1 MQHDQ
6 AEEWREVPGYPGVW
20 ASSWGRVHRRSRDG
34 LNRAGQ
40 RSQPTYGAQVV
51 RNTKNGA
58 TYIGCAVVWVG
69 LGRLSVSRLVC
80 AAFHGPQPSPEESY
94 VLHGDD
100 DPQNNRPEN
109 LRWGTQEENLAAPGY
124 RQKQREAWV
133 RRKAR
138 RAPDYA
144 SAKDRAKME
153 HAAAVLRRLSPEHR
167 ARVIAAVAQEEA
179 QPAA

>member
-1 MQHDQ
+1 MSIEQE
-6 AEEWREVPGYPGVW
+6 EEWREVPDYPGIW
-20 ASSWGRVHRRSRDG
+20 ASSLGRVHRRSRDG
-34 LNRAGQ
+34 LKAAGQ
-40 RSQPTYGAQVV
+40 RSQPTFGAQVV
-51 RNTKNGA
+51 RNTKSGA
-58 TYIGCAVVWVG
+58 TYIGYAVIWVG

-100 DPQNNRPEN
+100 NPQNNRPEN

-124 RQKQREAWV
+124 RARQREAWV

-138 RAPDYA
+138 RDPGYVN
-144 SAKDRAKME
+144 AKDQAKIE

-167 ARVIAAVAQEEA
+167 ARVIDSVMSEEA
-179 QPAA
+179 QQAA